1 MNILIRVLR
10 RCLSKR
16 PSMTLA
22 DFQGAHKDAHYLE
35 LTEDY
40 YRHYLQECQ
49 WFYVKF
55 VWRGLRYG
63 SRELLEAAKDFVWP
77 RTPLH
82 EAARRADVTAVRQ
95 LLAGGAN
102 ARARDKDGNTP
113 LHYAVSAWGDGDGYK
128 LEGME
133 PGSYN
138 SLSAEAIQATCH
150 ALIDAGANV
159 DARNK
164 DGRRPL
170 HVAGYF
176 NNLPGALALVRAGA
190 LIDEVYKWGQAERV
204 REALL
209 VALSERQ
216 AQGWEQHLYATLPPA
231 REAATTSARA
241 RL

>member
-1 MNILIRVLR
+1 MNILIRALR

-35 LTEDY
+35 IAEDY

-63 SRELLEAAKDFVWP
+63 SRELLEAAKDLVWP
-77 RTPLH
+77 CTPLH
-82 EAARRADVTAVRQ
+82 EAACRADVAAVRQ
-95 LLAGGAN
+95 LLAGGAKAT
-102 ARARDKDGNTP
+102 ARNKHGYTP
-113 LHYAVSAWGDGDGYK
+113 LHYAVSAWGDGDDYR

-133 PGSYN
+133 PGSYI
-138 SLSAEAIQATCH
+138 SLSAEAIQATCQ
-150 ALIDAGANV
+150 ALIDAGAKI
-159 DARNK
+159 DARTK
-164 DGRRPL
+164 DGERPL
-170 HVAGYF
+170 HLAGYF
-176 NNLPGALALVRAGA
+176 DNLPGALALIRAGA
-190 LIDEVYKWGQAERV
+190 IIDEVDKWGQANRV

-209 VALSERQ
+209 VALRERQ
-216 AQGWEQHLYATLPPA
+216 AQSREQRLDATLPPV
-231 REAATTSARA
+231 REAATTPARA